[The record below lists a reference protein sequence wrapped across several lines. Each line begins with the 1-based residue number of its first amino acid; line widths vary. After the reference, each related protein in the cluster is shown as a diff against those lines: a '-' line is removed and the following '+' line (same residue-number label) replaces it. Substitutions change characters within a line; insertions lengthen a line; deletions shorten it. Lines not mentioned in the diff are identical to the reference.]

1 VICKALALANIA
13 SNNANRDHTITSLQA
28 SGFLNSSAG
37 GRCLGPQRRFD
48 MPVTAQYV
56 FIVTM
61 DVAPEKEALFN
72 EIYDREHVPYL
83 LKVPG
88 VRSATRLRI
97 EPATVNIGG
106 ETKQL
111 TGEGS
116 PRYMAIY
123 EIDNPDVLISATWA
137 EAGEQGRWPAE
148 VRPYTSNR
156 HHAVRKVL

>member
-1 VICKALALANIA
+1 
-13 SNNANRDHTITSLQA
+13 
-28 SGFLNSSAG
+28 
-37 GRCLGPQRRFD
+37 
-48 MPVTAQYV
+48 MPVTAPYV

-88 VRSATRLRI
+88 VRSAARMRI
-97 EPATVNIGG
+97 EPARVKIGG
-106 ETKQL
+106 ETKEL
-111 TGEGS
+111 TVAGS

-123 EIDNPDVLISATWA
+123 EIDTPDVLMSAAWS
-137 EAGEQGRWPAE
+137 EAGEQGRWPVE

-156 HHAVRKVL
+156 HHVVRKVL